1 MFLSAITSAPLPL
14 TTVGSAF
21 RNQKISRLSEAY
33 LNKGIPLSRNA

>member
-14 TTVGSAF
+14 TAVGSAS
-21 RNQKISRLSEAY
+21 RNQKISRLSEAH